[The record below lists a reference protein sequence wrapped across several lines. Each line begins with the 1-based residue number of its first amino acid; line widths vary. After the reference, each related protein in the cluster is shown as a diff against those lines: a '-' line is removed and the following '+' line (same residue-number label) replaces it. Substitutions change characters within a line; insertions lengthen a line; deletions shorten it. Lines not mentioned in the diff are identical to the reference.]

1 MVLAK
6 LLNSPSKSKKLTQ
19 DFYLQGD
26 VTQIA
31 RMLLGKVLVSEI
43 DGIRTAGIIVETEA
57 YSAKND
63 RASHAY
69 KNRRTERTR
78 VMYEQGGRAYIYLIY
93 GMYHLLNVVT
103 NRAGK
108 PDAVLIRA
116 IEPLEGVEQM
126 LARTKQK
133 RVIPG
138 LTNGPGKLTRALGI
152 TLDHYGVS
160 LSGDLLWIEDRG
172 LALPPH
178 SISAGPRI
186 GIAYAGED
194 AARPW
199 RFWVKDNPFVCKQR
213 S

>member
-1 MVLAK
+1 MLLTK
-6 LLNSPSKSKKLTQ
+6 LLRSPSKSKKLTQ
-19 DFYLQGD
+19 DFYLRGD
-26 VTQIA
+26 VAQIA

-43 DGIRTAGIIVETEA
+43 EGIRTAGIIVETEA
-57 YSAKND
+57 YSGKND

-78 VMYEQGGRAYIYLIY
+78 VMYEEDGRAYVYLIY

-116 IEPLEGVEQM
+116 IEPLEGVEHM
-126 LARTKQK
+126 MARRKQK
-133 RVIPG
+133 RVIPD

-152 TLDHYGVS
+152 TLAHYGVY

-172 LALPPH
+172 IALPPH
-178 SISAGPRI
+178 FITAGPRI
-186 GIAYAGED
+186 GIHYAGED

-199 RFWVKDNPFVCKQR
+199 RFWVKDNPFVSK
-213 S
+213 